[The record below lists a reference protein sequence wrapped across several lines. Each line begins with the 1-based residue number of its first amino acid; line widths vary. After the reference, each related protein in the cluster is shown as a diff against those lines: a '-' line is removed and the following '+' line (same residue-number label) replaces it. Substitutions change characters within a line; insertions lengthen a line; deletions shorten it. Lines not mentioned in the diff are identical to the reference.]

1 MQVCFYNLGSNFLN
15 NFRVDVNL
23 FWVKTSRECLMES
36 ELFFLKLIFLVSS
49 KKMNSGGNKMM
60 IFDYK
65 YCYAKFREENK
76 NPHKI

>member
-1 MQVCFYNLGSNFLN
+1 MFNGI
-15 NFRVDVNL
+15 RAI
-23 FWVKTSRECLMES
+23 
-36 ELFFLKLIFLVSS
+36 FLKLIFLVSS

-65 YCYAKFREENK
+65 YCYVKFREENK